1 MTATRVPIAYTSP
14 WTWVLTLFG
23 APPKWSDI
31 RVDGTGVRVRM
42 SVMFRTRFDRAAVA
56 AVVPHRAC
64 VSIGA
69 HGWKGRWLVNGAH
82 KPIATIVLREPVAA
96 RVLGFPVQLRELMV
110 SVADVAGLERL
121 LVT

>member
-1 MTATRVPIAYTSP
+1 MTTVPIKYAGP
-14 WTWVLTLFG
+14 WAGLLAVVG
-23 APPKWSDI
+23 APAKWSDI
-31 RVDGTGVRVRM
+31 RVDATGVRVRM

-56 AVVPHRAC
+56 AVVPHRAV

-82 KPIATIVLREPVAA
+82 KPIATIILRQPVPA
-96 RVLGFPVQLRELMV
+96 RVLGFRVQLRELMV
-110 SVADVAGLERL
+110 SVDDVAGLERL